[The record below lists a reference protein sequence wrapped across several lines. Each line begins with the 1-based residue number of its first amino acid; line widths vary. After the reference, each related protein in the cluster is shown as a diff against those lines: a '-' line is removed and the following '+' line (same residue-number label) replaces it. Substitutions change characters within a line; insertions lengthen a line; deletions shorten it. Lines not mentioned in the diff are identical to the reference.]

1 MLIARAPLRISFAGG
16 GTDLPAYYRKYGGM
30 VVSAAIDKY
39 FYVFISPNGNGTLQ
53 VSSANYQ
60 TLLRHTVPMP
70 IPMDGEL
77 RHARAILNQFGI
89 VSGYSIFLAS
99 EVPPGTGLGSSSAA
113 AVALLKALTTLR
125 GDMPSKGNLAEL
137 ASRMERETLCMPIG
151 EQDQYASA
159 FGGINAI
166 YFSAGGIRV
175 DPIRLSPT
183 VRDDLQK
190 SIMLFLT
197 GLSHDS
203 SMILSQQQLSTER
216 GEADV
221 VESLHEIRAGAE
233 HVRRALEGGDVRQLG
248 TVLHRSWE
256 RKKRLAA
263 GVTTPDIDLAYQT
276 AIESGALGGK
286 ISGAGGGGFL
296 LLYCEPDRQAAVTAA
311 LAKLGLVRL
320 DFHFDQVGAR
330 VLVNNAT
337 S

>member
-16 GTDLPAYYRKYGGM
+16 GTDLPAYYRQYGGM

-39 FYVFISPNGNGTLQ
+39 FYVFISPNGNGSLQ

-77 RHARAILNQFGI
+77 RHARAILNQRGI
-89 VSGYSIFLAS
+89 FSGYSIFLAS

-113 AVALLKALTTLR
+113 AVALLKALATLQ
-125 GDMPSKGNLAEL
+125 GEMPSKAGIAEL
-137 ASRMERETLCMPIG
+137 ASRMEREALRMPIG

-166 YFSAGGIRV
+166 HFSVDGIRV
-175 DPIRLSPT
+175 EPLALSPA
-183 VRDDLQK
+183 VRDRLQR

-197 GLSHDS
+197 GLTHDS
-203 SMILSQQQLSTER
+203 SQILDRQQGSTQR
-216 GEADV
+216 GDAAV
-221 VESLHEIRAGAE
+221 VDSLHEICAGARE
-233 HVRRALEGGDVRQLG
+233 ARHALESGDLPRLG
-248 TVLHRSWE
+248 SILHRSWE
-256 RKKRLAA
+256 RKKRLAS
-263 GVTTPDIDLAYQT
+263 GITTPDIDTAYET
-276 AIESGALGGK
+276 ALEAGALGGK

-296 LLYCEPDRQAAVTAA
+296 LLYCEPEGQPAVTEA
-311 LAKLGLVRL
+311 LQKLGLIRL